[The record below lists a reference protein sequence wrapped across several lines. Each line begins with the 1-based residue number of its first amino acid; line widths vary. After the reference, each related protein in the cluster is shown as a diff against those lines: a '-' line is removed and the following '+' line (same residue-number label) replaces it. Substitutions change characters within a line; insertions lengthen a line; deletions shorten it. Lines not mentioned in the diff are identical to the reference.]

1 MPSKAIFNADPA
13 VRDATR
19 DTGLK
24 AAAVRREAMMAVI
37 RNMTKFSLTVDD
49 ICQVQ
54 PTAQKSRRRDKHFDD
69 EDKKK
74 KEKGNS
80 CLRVNLRPVLY
91 EVTVLTTS
99 INICAPNKALNNN
112 TMLKTYSFE
121 GHHDY
126 CRANSLHRCMHV
138 RHMSTCNH

>member
-1 MPSKAIFNADPA
+1 MVDAFPLYAHSPSGSQNPTGGRAPMPSKAIFNADPA

-24 AAAVRREAMMAVI
+24 AKAVRREEMMGVI
-37 RNMTKFSLTVDD
+37 RKMTKFSLTVDD

-74 KEKGNS
+74 RKRGI
-80 CLRVNLRPVLY
+80 LV
-91 EVTVLTTS
+91 
-99 INICAPNKALNNN
+99 
-112 TMLKTYSFE
+112 
-121 GHHDY
+121 
-126 CRANSLHRCMHV
+126 
-138 RHMSTCNH
+138 

>member
-37 RNMTKFSLTVDD
+37 RNMTNFTLTVTLLRQDDD

-74 KEKGNS
+74 RKRGI
-80 CLRVNLRPVLY
+80 LV
-91 EVTVLTTS
+91 
-99 INICAPNKALNNN
+99 
-112 TMLKTYSFE
+112 
-121 GHHDY
+121 
-126 CRANSLHRCMHV
+126 
-138 RHMSTCNH
+138 